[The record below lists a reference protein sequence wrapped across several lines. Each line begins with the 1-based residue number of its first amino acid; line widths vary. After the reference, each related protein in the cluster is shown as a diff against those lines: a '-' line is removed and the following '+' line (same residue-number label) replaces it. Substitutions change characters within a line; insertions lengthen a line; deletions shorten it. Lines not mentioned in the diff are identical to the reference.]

1 MFNHL
6 CHIKMWFQATKERMV
21 IKKWYFKSRTSA
33 LHACIAFS
41 FVRKENKAAFVGCV
55 KRPLCPPWGRGHRG
69 RPPTLFWPP
78 CCVDADKQKHK
89 AAAGTLCS
97 STLMCP
103 ASFSWKRSSYC
114 KDCRAQACRRND
126 RSSVPTLTKLLG
138 FAFFFF
144 LNLSTITKNFEMPAE
159 YFTNDP
165 FSHLC
170 AKTTLNS
177 SNLHQLL
184 TLFLF
189 APSTPVNWDENLQK
203 YLQWYIQCKNSFQTF
218 FRI

>member
-6 CHIKMWFQATKERMV
+6 CHIKMWFQATKERME

-41 FVRKENKAAFVGCV
+41 FVRKENKAALVGCV
-55 KRPLCPPWGRGHRG
+55 KRG

-78 CCVDADKQKHK
+78 CCADADKQKHK

-103 ASFSWKRSSYC
+103 ASFSRKRSSYC

-138 FAFFFF
+138 FAFFLIIWAQNKQFWNACWVF
-144 LNLSTITKNFEMPAE
+144 YKWSLQPS
-159 YFTNDP
+159 
-165 FSHLC
+165 LC
-170 AKTTLNS
+170 RTTTLNS
-177 SNLHQLL
+177 FNLHQLL
-184 TLFLF
+184 TLFIC

-203 YLQWYIQCKNSFQTF
+203 YLKWYIQCKNSFQAL